1 MAVEGESVYDRYG
14 QAKGRSKRF
23 TPISEGAWAGARR
36 GVAVRSREVGVRSR
50 EVGVRSVAV
59 DR

>member
-23 TPISEGAWAGARR
+23 TRIGEGAWAGAR
-36 GVAVRSREVGVRSR
+36 AMPQSRRVML
-50 EVGVRSVAV
+50 
-59 DR
+59 